1 MRLQKSQTT
10 KLVRLR
16 PWGTKKLKRNIRR
29 TSLTKQ
35 TSTRSKYNA
44 KKVVIDNIKFDSKA
58 EAAYYQQLK
67 LLKMSG
73 EVVSFDLQP
82 EFILQDSF
90 VKNGKK
96 YHAIKYR
103 ADFLVRYKDGHEEL
117 IDVKGMLTNEFI
129 LKRKLFEMRYMQSIK
144 CVKLKGGQFVE
155 V

>member
-1 MRLQKSQTT
+1 MR
-10 KLVRLR
+10 
-16 PWGTKKLKRNIRR
+16 RNIRR
-29 TSLTKQ
+29 SSLTRR

-67 LLKMSG
+67 LLKMTG

>member
-1 MRLQKSQTT
+1 M
-10 KLVRLR
+10 
-16 PWGTKKLKRNIRR
+16 KRNIRR

-35 TSTRSKYNA
+35 ASTRSKYNA

-82 EFILQDSF
+82 EFVLQESF
-90 VKNGKK
+90 RKNGKL
-96 YHAIKYR
+96 YRAIKYK
-103 ADFLVRYKDGHEEL
+103 ADFLVLYKDGHEEL
-117 IDVKGMLTNEFI
+117 IDVKGMLTKEFRI
-129 LKRKLFEMRYMQSIK
+129 KQKLFELRYMQSIK
-144 CVKLKGGQFVE
+144 CLKLKGRNFVE

>member
-1 MRLQKSQTT
+1 M
-10 KLVRLR
+10 
-16 PWGTKKLKRNIRR
+16 KRSIPR
-29 TSLTKQ
+29 TSLTKR

-44 KKVVIDNIKFDSKA
+44 KKVVIDDIKFDSKA
-58 EAAYYQQLK
+58 EAAYYEQLK

-117 IDVKGMLTNEFI
+117 IDVKGMLTKEFRI
-129 LKRKLFEMRYMQSIK
+129 KQKLFELRYMQSIK
-144 CVKLKGGQFVE
+144 CLKLKGRQFVE

>member
-1 MRLQKSQTT
+1 MR
-10 KLVRLR
+10 
-16 PWGTKKLKRNIRR
+16 RNIRR
-29 TSLTKQ
+29 TSLTRQ
-35 TSTRSKYNA
+35 PSTRSKYNA

-117 IDVKGMLTNEFI
+117 IDIKGMLTKEFRI
-129 LKRKLFEMRYMQSIK
+129 KQKLFELRYMQSIK
-144 CVKLKGGQFVE
+144 CLKLKGRNFVE

>member
-1 MRLQKSQTT
+1 M
-10 KLVRLR
+10 
-16 PWGTKKLKRNIRR
+16 KRNIRR
-29 TSLTKQ
+29 MSLTKQ

>member
-1 MRLQKSQTT
+1 MRRS
-10 KLVRLR
+10 
-16 PWGTKKLKRNIRR
+16 IRR

-35 TSTRSKYNA
+35 MSTRNKYNA
-44 KKVVIDNIKFDSKA
+44 KKVVIDNITFDSKA

-67 LLKMSG
+67 LLKMTG

>member
-1 MRLQKSQTT
+1 M
-10 KLVRLR
+10 
-16 PWGTKKLKRNIRR
+16 KRNIRR

-129 LKRKLFEMRYMQSIK
+129 LKRKLFELRYMQSIK

>member
-1 MRLQKSQTT
+1 MKRSIPRSSLMMR
-10 KLVRLR
+10 
-16 PWGTKKLKRNIRR
+16 
-29 TSLTKQ
+29 

-96 YHAIKYR
+96 YHAIKYT

-117 IDVKGMLTNEFI
+117 IDVKGMLTKEFRI
-129 LKRKLFEMRYMQSIK
+129 KQKLFELRYMQSIK
-144 CVKLKGGQFVE
+144 CLKLKGRQFVE

>member
-1 MRLQKSQTT
+1 MRQSIPRSSLT
-10 KLVRLR
+10 
-16 PWGTKKLKRNIRR
+16 RR
-29 TSLTKQ
+29 TN
-35 TSTRSKYNA
+35 TRSKYNA

-67 LLKMSG
+67 LLKMTG

>member
-1 MRLQKSQTT
+1 MRRS
-10 KLVRLR
+10 
-16 PWGTKKLKRNIRR
+16 IRR

-67 LLKMSG
+67 LLKMTG

-82 EFILQDSF
+82 EFVLQESF
-90 VKNGKK
+90 RKNGKL
-96 YHAIKYR
+96 YRAIKYK
-103 ADFLVRYKDGHEEL
+103 ADFLVLYKDGHEEL
-117 IDVKGMLTNEFI
+117 IDVKGMLTKEFRI
-129 LKRKLFEMRYMQSIK
+129 KQKLFELRYMQSIK
-144 CVKLKGGQFVE
+144 CLKQKGRNFVE

>member
-1 MRLQKSQTT
+1 M
-10 KLVRLR
+10 
-16 PWGTKKLKRNIRR
+16 KRSIPR
-29 TSLTKQ
+29 TSLTRR
-35 TSTRSKYNA
+35 TSTRNKYNA
-44 KKVVIDNIKFDSKA
+44 KKVVIDDIKFDSKA

-67 LLKMSG
+67 LLKMTG

-117 IDVKGMLTNEFI
+117 IDVKGMLTKEFRI
-129 LKRKLFEMRYMQSIK
+129 KQKLFELRYMQSIK
-144 CVKLKGGQFVE
+144 CVKLKGRQFVE

>member
-1 MRLQKSQTT
+1 M
-10 KLVRLR
+10 
-16 PWGTKKLKRNIRR
+16 KRSIPR
-29 TSLTKQ
+29 TSLTRR

-44 KKVVIDNIKFDSKA
+44 KKVVIDDIKFDSKA

>member
-1 MRLQKSQTT
+1 MRRSIPL
-10 KLVRLR
+10 
-16 PWGTKKLKRNIRR
+16 
-29 TSLTKQ
+29 TSLTRR

-117 IDVKGMLTNEFI
+117 IDIKGMLTKEFRI
-129 LKRKLFEMRYMQSIK
+129 KQKLFEMRYMQSIK
-144 CVKLKGGQFVE
+144 CLKQKGRNFVE

>member
-1 MRLQKSQTT
+1 M
-10 KLVRLR
+10 
-16 PWGTKKLKRNIRR
+16 KRSIPR

-117 IDVKGMLTNEFI
+117 IDIKGMLTKEFQI
-129 LKRKLFEMRYMQSIK
+129 KQKLFELRYMQSIK
-144 CVKLKGGQFVE
+144 CLKLKGRQFVE

>member
-10 KLVRLR
+10 KLAKSKV
-16 PWGTKKLKRNIRR
+16 WGTKKLRRSIRR

-35 TSTRSKYNA
+35 ASTRSKYNA
-44 KKVVIDNIKFDSKA
+44 KKVVIDDIKFDSKA

>member
-1 MRLQKSQTT
+1 MRRS
-10 KLVRLR
+10 
-16 PWGTKKLKRNIRR
+16 IRR

-82 EFILQDSF
+82 EFVLQESF
-90 VKNGKK
+90 RKNGKL
-96 YHAIKYR
+96 YRAIKYK
-103 ADFLVRYKDGHEEL
+103 ADFLVLYKDGHEEL
-117 IDVKGMLTNEFI
+117 IDVKGMLTKEFRI
-129 LKRKLFEMRYMQSIK
+129 KQKLFELRYMQSIK
-144 CVKLKGGQFVE
+144 CLKQKGRNFVE

>member
-1 MRLQKSQTT
+1 MRQSIP
-10 KLVRLR
+10 RS
-16 PWGTKKLKRNIRR
+16 
-29 TSLTKQ
+29 SLTKR

-67 LLKMSG
+67 LLKMGG

-82 EFILQDSF
+82 EFVLQESF
-90 VKNGKK
+90 RKDGKL

>member
-1 MRLQKSQTT
+1 M
-10 KLVRLR
+10 
-16 PWGTKKLKRNIRR
+16 KRSIPR
-29 TSLTKQ
+29 TSLTKR
-35 TSTRSKYNA
+35 TSTRSKYNV

-58 EAAYYQQLK
+58 ESAYYQQLK

-117 IDVKGMLTNEFI
+117 IDVKGMLTKEFRI
-129 LKRKLFEMRYMQSIK
+129 KQKLFELRYMQSIK
-144 CVKLKGGQFVE
+144 CVKLKGRQFVE

>member
-1 MRLQKSQTT
+1 MQLQKSQTT
-10 KLVRLR
+10 KLAKLNK
-16 PWGTKKLKRNIRR
+16 WGTKKLRRSIRR
-29 TSLTKQ
+29 TSLTRR

-117 IDVKGMLTNEFI
+117 IDVKGMLTKEFRI
-129 LKRKLFEMRYMQSIK
+129 KQKLFELRYMQSIK
-144 CVKLKGGQFVE
+144 CLKLKGRQFVE

>member
-10 KLVRLR
+10 KLVKSKV
-16 PWGTKKLKRNIRR
+16 WGTKKLKRNIRR

-35 TSTRSKYNA
+35 ASTRSKYNA
-44 KKVVIDNIKFDSKA
+44 KKVVIDDIKFDSKA

-67 LLKMSG
+67 LLKMTG

-82 EFILQDSF
+82 EFVLQESF
-90 VKNGKK
+90 RKNGKL
-96 YHAIKYR
+96 YRAIKYK
-103 ADFLVRYKDGHEEL
+103 ADFLVRYSDGHEEL